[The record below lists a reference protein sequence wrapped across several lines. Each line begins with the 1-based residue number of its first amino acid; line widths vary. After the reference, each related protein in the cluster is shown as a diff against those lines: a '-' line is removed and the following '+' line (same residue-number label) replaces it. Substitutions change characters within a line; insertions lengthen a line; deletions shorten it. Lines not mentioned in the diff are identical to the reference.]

1 MTISM
6 LSIYGAANGII
17 SFFCMTNIPLL
28 RMIFIIFSLSNISVS
43 SIITQLLGIFPQ
55 FPHSGLLLLLFSY
68 SVVSNSLQP
77 NVLQHARPRCPSPSP
92 EVCPSSC
99 PLHLILCTLF
109 FCPQSFPASGTFPI
123 SQLFTSDDQNT
134 GASASALVPPVI
146 FRVDLP

>member
-1 MTISM
+1 MYS
-6 LSIYGAANGII
+6 S

-28 RMIFIIFSLSNISVS
+28 TMIFIIFSLSNISVS
-43 SIITQLLGIFPQ
+43 SIITQFLGIFPQ

-77 NVLQHARPRCPSPSP
+77 NVLQHARPHCLSPSP
-92 EVCPSSC
+92 KVCPSSC

-109 FCPQSFPASGTFPI
+109 SFCPQSFPASGTFPI
-123 SQLFTSDDQNT
+123 NQLFTSDDQNT